1 MQRSIFYILLLLL
14 GFSTSLLSQ
23 EASVD
28 PKLPDA
34 PTERKSFD
42 RKTWRKA
49 TRGLDYTVKK
59 PRQKRTQAETPKEQ
73 KPKNENSRTLY
84 IILGLILVAVIIALL
99 IAAFTGHLNPKNKKV
114 KGMQVSVEDIEENI
128 FESDL
133 QGYIRQALETEN
145 YRRAIRLYFLE
156 ILKELALQKKI
167 KWKKEKTNRIYF
179 YELQASA
186 LAKEFDR
193 LSLIFDRV
201 RYGQTPI
208 SQSDFEVI
216 VPEFET
222 FLRKLNPAKI

>member
-1 MQRSIFYILLLLL
+1 MRQRYIYILLLLL
-14 GFSTSLLSQ
+14 GCSTPLLSQ
-23 EASVD
+23 EANVE
-28 PKLPDA
+28 PRLPDA
-34 PTERKSFD
+34 PTERKAFD

-49 TRGLDYTVKK
+49 TRGLDYTVNKR
-59 PRQKRTQAETPKEQ
+59 RQQPANPEKPKEE
-73 KPKNENSRTLY
+73 KSKNENSRTLF
-84 IILGLILVAVIIALL
+84 IILGVILIAAIIALL
-99 IAAFTGHLNPKNKKV
+99 IAAITGHLGPKNKKV
-114 KGMQVSVEDIEENI
+114 RGMQVSVEDIEANI

-133 QGYIRQALETEN
+133 QGYIRQALEAEN

-179 YELQASA
+179 YELQASGM
-186 LAKEFDR
+186 AKEFDR

-208 SQSDFEVI
+208 SASDFEAVA
-216 VPEFET
+216 PEFKA